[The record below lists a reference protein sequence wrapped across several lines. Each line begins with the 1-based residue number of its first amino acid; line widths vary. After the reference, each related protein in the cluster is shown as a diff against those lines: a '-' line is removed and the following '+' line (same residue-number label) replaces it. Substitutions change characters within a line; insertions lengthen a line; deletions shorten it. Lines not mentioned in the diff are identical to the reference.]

1 MYNWYGTSEEN
12 ARGNSPANNVSGLLT
27 ENYAFRSSEHEEGE
41 EEGGFSISS
50 NRYSSPLLS
59 GREISNQWNDSKGE
73 EKFFCEGVPRGVFL
87 STRVRFSFAE
97 KSARARQVGASE
109 LGATTTTTTNVVSLN
124 PSCNLLCNT
133 RFRDQSLKGDSNFA
147 RIIDGYLGG
156 FPL

>member
-27 ENYAFRSSEHEEGE
+27 ENYAFRSSERKGGGE
-41 EEGGFSISS
+41 EEGEFSISS

-73 EKFFCEGVPRGVFL
+73 ERFFCEGVPREVFL

-97 KSARARQVGASE
+97 KSARARQVGRERA
-109 LGATTTTTTNVVSLN
+109 
-124 PSCNLLCNT
+124 LCNHHQCCIVES
-133 RFRDQSLKGDSNFA
+133 FMQSALQYAIS
-147 RIIDGYLGG
+147 
-156 FPL
+156 